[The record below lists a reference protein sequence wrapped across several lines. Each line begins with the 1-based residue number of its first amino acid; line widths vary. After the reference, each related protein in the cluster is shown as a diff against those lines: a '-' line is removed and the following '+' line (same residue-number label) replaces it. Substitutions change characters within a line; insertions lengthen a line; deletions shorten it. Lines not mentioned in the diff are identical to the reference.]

1 MKHFGKIII
10 VFNNFCKKFHLNSLR
25 GSEMCRILNMDVL
38 DMDVFLIFRDSEY
51 TKFLQIQALRKVLHV
66 VK

>member
-1 MKHFGKIII
+1 
-10 VFNNFCKKFHLNSLR
+10 
-25 GSEMCRILNMDVL
+25 MCRILNMDVL

-51 TKFLQIQALRKVLHV
+51 TKFLQIQALGKVLHV

>member
-25 GSEMCRILNMDVL
+25 GSEYVSDFKYGCFRYGCFLN
-38 DMDVFLIFRDSEY
+38 IPRFRVYQVSAN
-51 TKFLQIQALRKVLHV
+51 TSFAQGSACG
-66 VK
+66 